1 MSRQTSQLI
10 ETLKRH
16 LRSQNIT
23 YKDLAAHLSMSE
35 ANVKRMFSQNKLSL
49 VRLEAICNLLHMD
62 ILQLAQNAQ
71 SQQHKISELT
81 LEQEKELITD
91 FKLLLVAQLCLSDW
105 TFEDMLARYQFT
117 EHQLIQYLAKL
128 DKINFIEL
136 LPNNRIRKRVS
147 PHFKWQSDGPVR
159 KFFADHIQSEFF
171 NSRFE
176 NPTEKILF
184 ISGMLSDDS
193 NKKIQALIEELGT
206 AYRQQLSQDKD
217 IELNEKK
224 GTSLVVGLR
233 NWELSVFN
241 DLRR

>member
-1 MSRQTSQLI
+1 MSQQTTQLI
-10 ETLKRH
+10 ETLKQL

-23 YKDLAAHLSMSE
+23 YKDLAKHLSMSE

-49 VRLEAICNLLHMD
+49 ERLEAICNLLHMD
-62 ILQLAQNAQ
+62 ILHLAQSAQ
-71 SQQHKISELT
+71 NQQHKISELT
-81 LEQEKELITD
+81 LAQEKELITD
-91 FKLLLVAQLCLSDW
+91 YKLLLVAQLCLSDW
-105 TFEDMLARYQFT
+105 TFEEMLLKYDLT
-117 EHQLIQYLAKL
+117 EHQLVQYLARL
-128 DKINFIEL
+128 DLIHFIEL

-159 KFFADHIQSEFF
+159 QFFAEHIQSEFF
-171 NSRFE
+171 NSRFDQ
-176 NPTEKILF
+176 PTEKILF

-193 NKKIQALIEELGT
+193 NKKIQTLIEELGT
-206 AYRQQLSQDKD
+206 AYRQQLRTDKS
-217 IELNEKK
+217 INLANKK

>member
-23 YKDLAAHLSMSE
+23 YKDLAGHLSMSE

-193 NKKIQALIEELGT
+193 NKKIQTLIEELGT
-206 AYRQQLSQDKD
+206 AYRHQLSQDKD
-217 IELNEKK
+217 LALEEKN
-224 GTSLVVGLR
+224 GTSLVGGLR

>member
-159 KFFADHIQSEFF
+159 KFFAEHIQSEFF

-193 NKKIQALIEELGT
+193 NKKIQTLIEELGT
-206 AYRQQLSQDKD
+206 AYRHQLSQDKD
-217 IELNEKK
+217 LALEEKK